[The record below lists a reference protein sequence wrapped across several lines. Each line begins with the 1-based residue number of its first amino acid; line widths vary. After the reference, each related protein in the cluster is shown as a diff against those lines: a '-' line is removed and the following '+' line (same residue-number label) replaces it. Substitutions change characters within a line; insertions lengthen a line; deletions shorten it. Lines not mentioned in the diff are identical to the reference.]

1 MRAPRQPTPEPIG
14 LDARGEALKALL
26 PGPLADYEPEVD
38 TALDEVVVTVPSERL
53 LDACAI
59 LRNDPSLSFDY
70 LRCLSVVDYEDRF
83 QVVYHLWSREHRH
96 KLTLKVDTPPES
108 PSVPSVMGV
117 WRGADWFEREG
128 PRPLWRRVPRTPGA
142 EGPHPLRGLRGL
154 PGAQVVPVPRLP
166 GVVGG
171 AAKAILDCGVGN
183 EYGVANS
190 CSCRYRAILSLL
202 LTSYRARCQSWTTR
216 AFARILP

>member
-1 MRAPRQPTPEPIG
+1 MEEATPQPSPETAPTPARAPRQPAPEPIG
-14 LDARGEALKALL
+14 LDGRGEALKALL
-26 PGPLADYEPEVD
+26 PGPLTDYEPEFD

-53 LDACAI
+53 LDACAT

-108 PSVPSVMGV
+108 PSVPSVTGV

-128 PRPLWRRVPRTPGA
+128 HDLFGVEFPGHPELKVLILY
-142 EGPHPLRGLRGL
+142 EGFEGF
-154 PGAQVVPVPRLP
+154 PGRKSFPFHDYQ
-166 GVVGG
+166 
-171 AAKAILDCGVGN
+171 
-183 EYGVANS
+183 E
-190 CSCRYRAILSLL
+190 
-202 LTSYRARCQSWTTR
+202 W
-216 AFARILP
+216 